1 MNIPQTTD
9 LLSKGKTV
17 LSRTV
22 AFARVHTKKSLVL
35 LALLSFGGYYY
46 YSKSATAETRYTFT
60 KVEKGT
66 LVASVTGTGQVTAL
80 NQIDVKPRV
89 SGELVSLPVKSGAT
103 VRAGQVLATIDARDA
118 RKALRDAQT
127 SLEIARLDLKQLMEP
142 NDSLAYLQAQNAIKN
157 AEQQKTDAD
166 RTVATSYRALLNSSF
181 EALPDIFL
189 NEQVAPTITGTYNGE
204 KEGEIIILAA
214 GSTGSSA
221 RFEASGLVSGYGTVN
236 TSAQPMGTSGLYI
249 QFPSSTINNPA
260 ISLGGMRWVVKIPN
274 TKSSS
279 YLSNNTAHQN
289 AILNRD
295 KAYKDAEQT
304 IAEQK
309 QKISDLKAGATPLEI
324 ESKNLSIRQRQNAL
338 YDAQLALNDYTI
350 TAPFG
355 GTITSVPVQRGESV
369 SSGTTLATLITKKR
383 VASVTMNEVDVARIK
398 IGQKT
403 TLTFDALE
411 DFSVAGEVLEIET
424 VGTVTQGVVSYV
436 VKVGFDADD
445 EKIKPGM
452 SVTANIVT
460 DVKQDVLLVPSSSVK
475 TKNGASFVEIFAT
488 PLPAPAEGETGSVS
502 KVAPE
507 QKNVEIGISSD
518 TQVEIVSG
526 LIEGE
531 EIVAKTTTA
540 TTTKT
545 TTAPSLFP
553 SPSGR
558 GGR

>member
-9 LLSKGKTV
+9 LFSKGKAV

-35 LALLSFGGYYY
+35 LALLLLGGYYY

-181 EALPDIFL
+181 EALPDVFL
-189 NEQVAPTITGTYNGE
+189 NEQVAPTITGTYTGE
-204 KEGEIIILAA
+204 KEGEIIILAT

-260 ISLGGMRWVVKIPN
+260 ISLGGMRWIVKIPN

-279 YLSNNTAHQN
+279 YLSNNTAYQN
-289 AILNRD
+289 AVLNRD

-475 TKNGASFVEIFAT
+475 TKNGASFVEVFAT

-518 TQVEIVSG
+518 TQVEIVLG

-531 EIVAKTTTA
+531 EIVAKTISA
-540 TTTKT
+540 TSAKT